1 MKIKMILLFAVK
13 QRLHRTAKIRRQTKD
28 KIPIKVKAV
37 FRVPSKPQQKQALA
51 FSGRNNNYF

>member
-1 MKIKMILLFAVK
+1 MKMKMILLFTVK
-13 QRLHRTAKIRRQTKD
+13 PRLHRTAKIREQTKN

-51 FSGRNNNYF
+51 FSGKE